1 MLQNILTSVF
11 CERVEF
17 VQILKSGNRPGETL
31 LFISKLR
38 KNPLILQ
45 NRGISLNA
53 RFMALINENYL
64 KLPGNYLFKEIA
76 RKLNVF
82 RTMRPNAKIIHLD
95 SGDSRNISKG
105 IVAESLHKSVEE
117 MTLSGVTAQM
127 PITDLTKNL
136 ISRILKVDYEA
147 YGVKLTPEEIFL
159 SNNAMSIES
168 DICDMFSTDNVLAFL
183 DPSYPAYI
191 YSAVKSGRSGYRG
204 SDGRWSNFVYI
215 PCNWTNKFM
224 PELPKE
230 HCDVIYLNLP
240 HNPTGT
246 TFPTEKLKAWVKYA
260 ANNDSLIIFDASHS
274 HYITE
279 KGVPHS
285 IYEIKGARKVAIEIR
300 SFSKT
305 TGFTGTNFAFVV
317 IPKELV
323 AYSLKGEEVSLNT
336 IWQRRQISMFSGIPY
351 LTLCSA
357 SALYSEVGVA
367 ERKKLIEYYMGNAE
381 IIRNSLAQMGFKVQ
395 GGVNS
400 PYIWVKIPNNTG
412 SWNFFERLLYETNVI
427 CSPGV
432 GFCPGG
438 EGSVRFTSFS
448 SREETEEAME
458 RIKKWHSL

>member
-1 MLQNILTSVF
+1 
-11 CERVEF
+11 
-17 VQILKSGNRPGETL
+17 
-31 LFISKLR
+31 
-38 KNPLILQ
+38 
-45 NRGISLNA
+45 
-53 RFMALINENYL
+53 MALINENYL
-64 KLPGNYLFKEIA
+64 KLPGNYLFKEIG

-82 RTMRPNAKIIHLD
+82 RTMRPNAEIIHLD
-95 SGDSRNISKG
+95 SGDSRNVSQGVVVDALHNSVDNMSHIG
-105 IVAESLHKSVEE
+105 ATNQLPVAE
-117 MTLSGVTAQM
+117 
-127 PITDLTKNL
+127 LTKNV

-147 YGVKLTPEEIFL
+147 YGVKLAPDEVFL

-168 DICDMFSTDNVLAFL
+168 EICNLFSSDNILAFL

-191 YSAVKSGRSGYRG
+191 YSAVMAGRSGARG
-204 SDGRWSNFVYI
+204 GDGRWNNFVYI
-215 PCNWTNKFM
+215 PCNWSNKFS

-246 TFPTEKLKAWVKYA
+246 TFPTDKLKAWVKYA
-260 ANNDSLIIFDASHS
+260 AANDALIIFDASHS

-279 KGVPHS
+279 KNVPHS

-305 TGFTGTNFAFVV
+305 TGFTGTNFAFAV
-317 IPKELV
+317 IPKDIM
-323 AYSLKGEEVSLNT
+323 AYSLNGDVVSLNT

-357 SALYSEVGVA
+357 DALYSDKGVE
-367 ERKKLIEYYMGNAE
+367 ERLKLIAYFMENAR
-381 IIRNSLAQMGFKVQ
+381 IIRSALSGLGFKVN

-400 PYIWVKIPNNTG
+400 PYIWMKIPNNTG

-438 EGSVRFTSFS
+438 EGSIRLTSFS
-448 SREETEEAME
+448 SREDTLEAME
-458 RIKKWHSL
+458 RIKKWHLH